1 MARGFFSREHQM
13 IFTWSQDGTGP
24 GLENRDL
31 HEEEWESETND
42 PDYEEEHIHYEDDE
56 DEILGA
62 SSFEN

>member
-1 MARGFFSREHQM
+1 M